1 VTGAEMGSKGS
12 KPGDLHRRRVL
23 LLAESAGLAAVL
35 NHLLDP
41 ADRLS
46 RIGSLRELAETR
58 ALENTDVVVL
68 DVPAEDRA
76 AAVGQI
82 RRRYLGPLVVLATR
96 GENIGGLRL
105 DDAATLLARPFS
117 ADDLGAALA
126 APGGSRPLG
135 LWTTEPAPPTDRLR
149 SPTGGPGTGPG
160 RSATAP
166 VPPATT
172 SAGAAGVGAGAVAAG
187 AGAAGAGAAGKG
199 AAAASKAAELKAAA
213 RQAPV
218 RAAQATG
225 NGRVGPVERV
235 QRLLIRFTEGWQAKR
250 RFRVAGFSVFAL
262 VAFTVAFALAA
273 QGRCGPG
280 CDAFGT
286 GFSPAPTIA
295 PSESH
300 APATTGPK
308 LATTT
313 TGAIASPGTGAFR
326 GISGGRLATTTTV
339 RRATTTTRKPGG
351 SPTTRPATTRPVT
364 TQSTAPPTTA
374 PPTTAPPTTAP
385 PTTGGA

>member
-1 VTGAEMGSKGS
+1 
-12 KPGDLHRRRVL
+12 
-23 LLAESAGLAAVL
+23 
-35 NHLLDP
+35 
-41 ADRLS
+41 
-46 RIGSLRELAETR
+46 
-58 ALENTDVVVL
+58 
-68 DVPAEDRA
+68 
-76 AAVGQI
+76 
-82 RRRYLGPLVVLATR
+82 
-96 GENIGGLRL
+96 
-105 DDAATLLARPFS
+105 
-117 ADDLGAALA
+117 
-126 APGGSRPLG
+126 
-135 LWTTEPAPPTDRLR
+135 
-149 SPTGGPGTGPG
+149 
-160 RSATAP
+160 
-166 VPPATT
+166 
-172 SAGAAGVGAGAVAAG
+172 
-187 AGAAGAGAAGKG
+187 
-199 AAAASKAAELKAAA
+199 
-213 RQAPV
+213 
-218 RAAQATG
+218 
-225 NGRVGPVERV
+225 V

-313 TGAIASPGTGAFR
+313 TGATASPGTGAFR